1 MVLGKG
7 GLARGSARVALLDY
21 GQSKQ
26 LPEKERVAFAELLL
40 AMAPGFRQA
49 DERAVADRL
58 LELGLRFS
66 KDEPATL
73 KKMAYA
79 MFDTWCSYR

>member
-1 MVLGKG
+1 
-7 GLARGSARVALLDY
+7 
-21 GQSKQ
+21 
-26 LPEKERVAFAELLL
+26 
-40 AMAPGFRQA
+40 MAPGFRRA

-79 MFDTWCSYR
+79 MFDTRCSYR